1 MRNGPRYPVS
11 GGVPRFPSPAPQNQ
25 KGVDQR
31 GEGKREKARDLV
43 LRERDSL
50 RGLRLLGFVG
60 LLVFAAAAFTPLANY
75 LNAWMAG
82 EARLE
87 PSDAIVVLGR
97 GGADSDGILTNRS
110 LRRVLRGVDLYRQ
123 GLSPLLVVS
132 GSLEETRARSDLAQ
146 GLGVPAAGI
155 VSATPAHTT
164 REEAEAVRRLLVPL
178 SRRSILLVADPIDM
192 PRARAL
198 MERAGFVV
206 RPVPTAATGPS
217 QPEARLGLCRDLLIE
232 LAAWTYYRLTGR
244 L

>member
-1 MRNGPRYPVS
+1 M
-11 GGVPRFPSPAPQNQ
+11 
-25 KGVDQR
+25 
-31 GEGKREKARDLV
+31 
-43 LRERDSL
+43 
-50 RGLRLLGFVG
+50 RGLGLLGLVG

-87 PSDAIVVLGR
+87 PSEAIVVLGR

-110 LRRVLRGVDLYRQ
+110 LRRVLRGVDLYRE
-123 GLSPLLVVS
+123 GLAPLLVLS
-132 GSLEETRARSDLAQ
+132 GSPEETRARSSLAR
-146 GLGVPAAGI
+146 GLGVPAAAI
-155 VSATPAHTT
+155 VSVAPAPTT
-164 REEAEAVRRLLVPL
+164 REEVEEVRRLLVPL

-206 RPVPTAATGPS
+206 RPAPTAATGPS
-217 QPEARLGLCRDLLIE
+217 HPEARLNLCRDILIE
-232 LAAWTYYRLTGR
+232 LSAWTYYRLTGA

>member
-1 MRNGPRYPVS
+1 MRS
-11 GGVPRFPSPAPQNQ
+11 
-25 KGVDQR
+25 
-31 GEGKREKARDLV
+31 
-43 LRERDSL
+43 
-50 RGLRLLGFVG
+50 LRLLGLVG

-82 EARLE
+82 EGRLD

-110 LRRVLRGVDLYRQ
+110 LRRVLRGVDLYRG
-123 GLSPLLVVS
+123 GLAPLLVLS
-132 GSLEETRARSDLAQ
+132 GSSEETRARWSLAR
-146 GLGVPAAGI
+146 GLGVPAAAM
-155 VSATPAHTT
+155 VSAAPAHTT
-164 REEAEAVRRLLVPL
+164 REEAEAVRQLLIPL

-206 RPVPTAATGPS
+206 RPAPTAATGPS
-217 QPEARLGLCRDLLIE
+217 QPEARLGLCRDILIE
-232 LAAWTYYRLTGR
+232 LSAWAYYRLTGA